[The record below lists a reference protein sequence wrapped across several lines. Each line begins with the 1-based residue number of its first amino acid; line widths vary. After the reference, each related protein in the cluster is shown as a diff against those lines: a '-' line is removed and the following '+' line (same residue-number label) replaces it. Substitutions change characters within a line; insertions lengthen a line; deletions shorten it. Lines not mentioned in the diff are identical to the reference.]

1 MDLILSSIEILA
13 RWDVMLALLA
23 GSVGGVLIG
32 AIPGVGPAVAIAI
45 LLPATFSM
53 DPIVGLTV
61 LLGIYGSSM
70 YGGSIPAIL
79 INTPGTAVNALT
91 TYDGYPMT
99 TRGEARRA
107 LSLAYSASFF
117 GGIFSVI
124 CLILFAPTLA
134 KIAPMFGSR
143 EIFMAALLGL
153 LLVVVAHRG
162 QALIAAALACFGIF
176 LNTVGLEPVKYTKRF
191 TFDQS
196 WLSGGVNLIVVVL
209 GLFALSQAFFLLQG
223 DDEKVRMTKL
233 RGGLFQ
239 GLRELARHPRVAG
252 VSGTF
257 GVLMGMIPG
266 VGEFTAQFLS
276 YTYAQKSS
284 KRPQDFGHG
293 SSEGLIAAETANNAV
308 PAAAMVPLLA
318 LGIPGEALTA
328 MMLSV
333 FYVHNVVP
341 GPQLFQNDMD
351 FVVALY
357 LALLLLNV
365 LVLVFL
371 LFATNQ
377 LIKVVKIPNRFLGAA
392 ILVLSFVGVYSLR
405 NSFTDC
411 LIAACFGIFGFVL
424 KRLSIPAVPII
435 LGMVLGGIMEVKL
448 RAGMARV
455 KSFPDFFMDGRGDD
469 ASLRPIAVILFIMI
483 IGVLLIHFRRV
494 WLDRKELKEAKWS
507 TKHASTN
514 FGMHLS
520 RRKDYLLRERGRK
533 VREKHLKYNPRS
545 TDKRSPR

>member
-1 MDLILSSIEILA
+1 MDLILSSIDILA
-13 RWDVMLALLA
+13 RWDVIIALLA
-23 GSVGGVLIG
+23 GSIGGVLIG

-91 TYDGYPMT
+91 TYDGFPMT
-99 TRGEARRA
+99 SRGEARRA
-107 LSLAYSASFF
+107 LSLAYSSSFF

-124 CLILFAPTLA
+124 CLILFAPVLA

-143 EIFMAALLGL
+143 EIFLAALLGL
-153 LLVVVAHRG
+153 ILVVVAHRG

-176 LNTVGLEPVKYTKRF
+176 LNTVGLEPVKFSKRY

-196 WLSGGVNLIVVVL
+196 FLSGGVDLIVVVL

-223 DDEKVRMTKL
+223 DDEKIRMTKL

-276 YTYAQKSS
+276 YTYAQRTS

-341 GPQLFQNDMD
+341 GPQLFQNQMD

-371 LFATNQ
+371 LFATGH
-377 LIKVVKIPNRFLGAA
+377 LIKVVKIPNRFLGVC

-405 NSFTDC
+405 NSVTDC
-411 LIAACFGIFGFVL
+411 IIAACFGIFGFVL
-424 KRLSIPAVPII
+424 KRLSLPAVPII

-455 KSFPDFFMDGRGDD
+455 KTPFDFID
-469 ASLRPIAVILFIMI
+469 RPIAMILFLMI
-483 IGVLLIHFRRV
+483 LGVLFIHFRHV
-494 WLDRKELKEAKWS
+494 WLERKKLKEAQWS

-545 TDKRSPR
+545 TDKR

>member
-1 MDLILSSIEILA
+1 MDLFLSSVEILA
-13 RWDVMLALLA
+13 RWDVLLALLA

-117 GGIFSVI
+117 GGIFSVV
-124 CLILFAPTLA
+124 CLILFAPILA

-143 EIFMAALLGL
+143 EIFLAALLGL
-153 LLVVVAHRG
+153 ILVVVAHRG
-162 QALIAAALACFGIF
+162 QSLIAGALACFGIF
-176 LNTVGLEPVKYTKRF
+176 LNTVGLEPVKYSKRF

-196 WLSGGVNLIVVVL
+196 WLSSGVNLIVVVL
-209 GLFALSQAFFLLQG
+209 GLFALSQAFYLLQG
-223 DDEKVRMTKL
+223 QDKQVRMTKL

-239 GLRELARHPRVAG
+239 GMRELARHPRVAG
-252 VSGTF
+252 VSATF

-276 YTYAQKSS
+276 YTYAQKTS
-284 KRPQDFGHG
+284 KRSQDFGNG
-293 SSEGLIAAETANNAV
+293 SPEGLIAAETANNAV

-371 LFATNQ
+371 LIATNQ
-377 LIKVVKIPNRFLGAA
+377 LIKVVKIPNRFLGAC

-424 KRLSIPAVPII
+424 KRLAIPAVPII

-455 KSFPDFFMDGRGDD
+455 KTPFDLID
-469 ASLRPIAVILFIMI
+469 RPIAMILFLMI
-483 IGVLLIHFRRV
+483 IGVLFIHFHRV
-494 WLDRKELKEAKWS
+494 WLDHKKS
-507 TKHASTN
+507 
-514 FGMHLS
+514 
-520 RRKDYLLRERGRK
+520 
-533 VREKHLKYNPRS
+533 
-545 TDKRSPR
+545 